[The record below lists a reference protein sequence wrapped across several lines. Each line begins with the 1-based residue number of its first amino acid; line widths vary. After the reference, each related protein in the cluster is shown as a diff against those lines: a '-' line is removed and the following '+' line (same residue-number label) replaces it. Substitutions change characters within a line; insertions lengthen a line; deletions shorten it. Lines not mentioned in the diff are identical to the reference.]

1 MRRRVSTLSINTA
14 NGNDL
19 IRKCTETSW
28 YAVSIHKMAEGTKK
42 RKKANELGYDT
53 TRLLLELLR
62 KGNSDIAIEISM
74 TAIQMFFDGH
84 NYHQVLSCIERL
96 RGLFEGSRLEE
107 DVVDFETLA
116 KNALGKTDTRT
127 KEDRIDVLYSLVWE
141 KGSLGTSDA
150 MKFYKERTQS
160 TISEPTLV
168 SYCKM
173 LKFEQRILSFGGPTG
188 RPIEMFPN
196 NSVSLNREGT
206 YNRVNFFEGV
216 LKAKSNLFDPIWDV
230 PRRKNA
236 RVYEVENGNDPR
248 VFALIEPGKSIPPKF
263 KDLGGISKIYTKL
276 GVEGT
281 LHPIKSM
288 PEFGFKLIE
297 DIKDADFLSECKV
310 RPVGI

>member
-1 MRRRVSTLSINTA
+1 
-14 NGNDL
+14 
-19 IRKCTETSW
+19 
-28 YAVSIHKMAEGTKK
+28 MAEGTKK

-62 KGNSDIAIEISM
+62 RGNSDIAIEISM

-107 DVVDFETLA
+107 DVVDFETSA
-116 KNALGKTDTRT
+116 KNTLGKTDTRT

-160 TISEPTLV
+160 TISEPTIV

-206 YNRVNFFEGV
+206 YDKVNFFEGV
-216 LKAKSNLFDPIWDV
+216 LKAKNNLFDAIWDV

-236 RVYEVENGNDPR
+236 RVYEVVNRNDPR

-263 KDLGGISKIYTKL
+263 KDLGGISKISTKL

-281 LHPIKSM
+281 LHPI
-288 PEFGFKLIE
+288 
-297 DIKDADFLSECKV
+297 
-310 RPVGI
+310 

>member
-1 MRRRVSTLSINTA
+1 MSTLSINTA

-62 KGNSDIAIEISM
+62 RGNSDIAIEISM

-116 KNALGKTDTRT
+116 KNALEKTDTRT

-141 KGSLGTSDA
+141 KGSIGTSDA

-263 KDLGGISKIYTKL
+263 KDLGGISKISTKL

-297 DIKDADFLSECKV
+297 DINDADFLSECKV

>member
-1 MRRRVSTLSINTA
+1 M
-14 NGNDL
+14 D
-19 IRKCTETSW
+19 
-28 YAVSIHKMAEGTKK
+28 EGTEK

-62 KGNSDIAIEISM
+62 RGNSDIAIEISM

-107 DVVDFETLA
+107 DVVDFETSA
-116 KNALGKTDTRT
+116 KNALEKTDTRT

-141 KGSLGTSDA
+141 KGSIGTSDA
-150 MKFYKERTQS
+150 MKFYKERIQS
-160 TISEPTLV
+160 TISEPTIV

-173 LKFEQRILSFGGPTG
+173 LKFEHRILSFGGPTG

-216 LKAKSNLFDPIWDV
+216 LKAKNNLFDAIWDV

-263 KDLGGISKIYTKL
+263 KDLGGISKMSTKL

-297 DIKDADFLSECKV
+297 DINDADFLSECKV

>member
-1 MRRRVSTLSINTA
+1 MSINTT
-14 NGNDL
+14 NENDL

-28 YAVSIHKMAEGTKK
+28 YAVSIHKMAEGTEK

-53 TRLLLELLR
+53 TRLVLELLR
-62 KGNSDIAIEISM
+62 RGNSDIAIEISM

-96 RGLFEGSRLEE
+96 RSLFEGSRLEE
-107 DVVDFETLA
+107 DVVDFETSA
-116 KNALGKTDTRT
+116 KNALEKTNIGT
-127 KEDRIDVLYSLVWE
+127 KEDRIDILYSLVWE
-141 KGSLGTSDA
+141 KGSIGTSDA
-150 MKFYKERTQS
+150 MKFYEERTHK
-160 TISEPTLV
+160 TICEPTIV

-206 YNRVNFFEGV
+206 YDKVGFYEGLLKPKSTLFE
-216 LKAKSNLFDPIWDV
+216 AIWDA

-236 RVYEVENGNDPR
+236 LVYEVENGNDPR

-263 KDLGGISKIYTKL
+263 KGGISKISQKL
-276 GVEGT
+276 VGVEGR
-281 LHPIKSM
+281 LHPIKLM

-297 DIKDADFLSECKV
+297 KLIEDINDADFLTECKV